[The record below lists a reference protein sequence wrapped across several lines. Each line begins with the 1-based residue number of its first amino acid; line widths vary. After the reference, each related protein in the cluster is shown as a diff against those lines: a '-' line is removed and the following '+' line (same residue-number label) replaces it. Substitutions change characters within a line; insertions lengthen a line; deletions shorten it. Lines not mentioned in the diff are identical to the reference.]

1 MADTFTVVF
10 DACIFYPFTL
20 RDLFVQLATTDLFR
34 GRWTSDIHDEWTRAL
49 LAAHPGDARLTAER
63 LAALRD
69 RIDENVLDCVVT
81 GYERLIPGLQLP
93 DPDDRHVLA
102 AAIRSGAQVIVTK
115 NIRDFPEEALAP
127 FGIEAQH
134 PDAFVACLLDLSAGT
149 VCQSVREVR
158 LRYKHPPADVEA
170 YMRMLERQD
179 LFETAA
185 RLREYGNLI

>member
-1 MADTFTVVF
+1 M
-10 DACIFYPFTL
+10 
-20 RDLFVQLATTDLFR
+20 
-34 GRWTSDIHDEWTRAL
+34 
-49 LAAHPGDARLTAER
+49 
-63 LAALRD
+63 RD

-134 PDAFVACLLDLSAGT
+134 PDAFVACLLDLGAGT